1 LPFVRLTAR
10 RDLIS
15 FWYIAS
21 IAGMDPRGSH
31 QTVTARSAKPENY
44 ANEPYSE
51 IAGDRNLGN

>member
-21 IAGMDPRGSH
+21 FAGMDVRGSH

-44 ANEPYSE
+44 ANEP
-51 IAGDRNLGN
+51 